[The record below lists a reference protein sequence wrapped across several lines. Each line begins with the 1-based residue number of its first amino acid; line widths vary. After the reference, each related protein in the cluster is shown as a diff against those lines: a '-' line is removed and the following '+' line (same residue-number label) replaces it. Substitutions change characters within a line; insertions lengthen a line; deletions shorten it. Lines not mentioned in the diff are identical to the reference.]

1 MAKNL
6 QFRVCSVKLMEA
18 QSRCLSFSFKIE
30 VGPLHFPHFM
40 DFIILKSQ
48 LFGFHSRVTNPE
60 HSSHLRYVTKAQA
73 SFSSS
78 YWFHFHL
85 QTDSETVDLPAFSL
99 NL

>member
-1 MAKNL
+1 
-6 QFRVCSVKLMEA
+6 MEV
-18 QSRCLSFSFKIE
+18 QSRCLSLSFKIE

-40 DFIILKSQ
+40 HATIWGYQF
-48 LFGFHSRVTNPE
+48 FGFHSPVTNPE
-60 HSSHLRYVTKAQA
+60 HPSHLRYVTKAQA

-78 YWFHFHL
+78 SLFHFHL